1 VLVSRDD
8 SLDADGAKV
17 RVQLRSNV
25 RVWERGAIELR
36 FDRYLDPRTAI
47 RQSYCL
53 SSDSVKPRS
62 LDECSSAVTTSPA
75 YDPVD
80 RALVLYLGAP
90 LESAT
95 QYQLTLFAPPIDRD
109 LDPLTVG
116 LRAFDGVPLERTL
129 TFTFT
134 TAAEPLGDG
143 VEGPPEAPTCASLKL
158 ALATCTDCHTPGSP
172 APANLRLTLDTIG
185 EAVDRVAIQ
194 TQRGGEATTPQASGP
209 TFGGNMPIIGSRSPG
224 NSYLLYKALAR
235 GTNAPTLA
243 EGETE
248 RLRAWITG
256 FPMPPVGEPETDLG
270 AELRAANL
278 RTISRFIAAGAT
290 CTDP

>member
-8 SLDADGAKV
+8 AVEADGAKT

-53 SSDSVKPRS
+53 SSDSVKPRG
-62 LDECSSAVTTSPA
+62 LDECSPAVTTSPA

-95 QYQLTLFAPPIDRD
+95 QYQLTIFAPPINPDV
-109 LDPLTVG
+109 DPLTVG
-116 LRAFDGVPLERTL
+116 LRAFDGIPLESTL
-129 TFTFT
+129 TFIFT
-134 TAAEPLGDG
+134 TAEAPLGDD
-143 VEGPPEAPTCASLKL
+143 VEAPPPSPSCDALDL
-158 ALATCTDCHTPGSP
+158 ALQACQGCHAPTAP

-209 TFGGNMPIIGSRSPG
+209 TFGGNMPVIGSRSPG
-224 NSYLLYKALAR
+224 NSYLLYKALAI
-235 GTNAPTLA
+235 GSAEQELA

-256 FPMPPVGEPETDLG
+256 FPMPPTGDPADYN
-270 AELRAANL
+270 AEKLRA
-278 RTISRFIAAGAT
+278 ISRYIAAGAT
-290 CTDP
+290 CTDE

>member
-1 VLVSRDD
+1 MLVSRDD
-8 SLDADGAKV
+8 ALTPDGVKE

-62 LDECSSAVTTSPA
+62 LDECSPAVATSPA

-95 QYQLTLFAPPIDRD
+95 QYQLTLFAPPLDED
-109 LDPLTVG
+109 ADPLTVG
-116 LRAFDGVPLERTL
+116 LRAFDGVGLERNL

-134 TAAEPLGDG
+134 TA
-143 VEGPPEAPTCASLKL
+143 EAPSGADVEAPPPPPTCKELDD
-158 ALATCTDCHTPGSP
+158 ALEPCQSCHSPRAP
-172 APANLRLTLDTIG
+172 APTNLRLTLDTID
-185 EAVDRVAIQ
+185 EAVDRVAMG

-209 TFGGNMPIIGSRSPG
+209 TFGGNMPIIGSRAPG
-224 NSYLLYKALAR
+224 NSYLLYKALAY
-235 GTNAPTLA
+235 GTLEPTL
-243 EGETE
+243 EGGETE
-248 RLRAWITG
+248 RVRAWITG
-256 FPMPPVGEPETDLG
+256 FPMPPVGEQEEFQAG
-270 AELRAANL
+270 NL
-278 RTISRFIAAGAT
+278 RTISRYIAAGAT
-290 CTDP
+290 CTDE